1 MLFVEYPIWRP
12 YEDKTFVKALQM
24 DFTGKT
30 LVTHEIGLNR
40 VGQCLLNGKFGVLRQ
55 DKFVV

>member
-1 MLFVEYPIWRP
+1 
-12 YEDKTFVKALQM
+12 M

-40 VGQCLLNGKFGVLRQ
+40 VGQCLLNGKFSVLRQ